1 MAASGI
7 NVPYPITMMLQRI
20 PSRSNRDDVLKAVH
34 ELGFEGTYD
43 FFYLPLRQ
51 PNGKSQNYGYAFIN
65 FRSRVDSQRFAS
77 LVADGQLHVR
87 NRSNEIKVVPAE
99 LQGIEKLRKHF
110 QHSTVMKGPAAP
122 IFVAD
127 TTDIPRVRVVEGAQ
141 ANLPATAVEPLMVGR
156 VAPDGCF
163 PDSMA
168 LTSPLTASKY
178 SMLTSA
184 ASAAASDISTTDAE
198 DTMMLEDQDSM
209 QRLYKRGNA
218 AALMGDLSMP
228 MKIPIS
234 LANMSN
240 SSPLTVEIDA
250 ERFWG
255 KRHVEAFVGLPNEP
269 LRVPLTACR
278 F

>member
-141 ANLPATAVEPLMVGR
+141 ANLPATAVEPLM
-156 VAPDGCF
+156 
-163 PDSMA
+163 A